1 MFGTEGQ
8 KIDGIEGAEAFIH
21 KFMRFEREHEA
32 ELAHNKKHDYDL
44 FLPWL
49 MEVVVNAKEEEGSK
63 PPSELDRIY
72 MDAAWSLVQKGYFR
86 PGTHKVSGDTGDGYG
101 KGFTLTQ
108 KGEEWLRQEDTDP
121 KRESEPPYDEILPR

>member
-8 KIDGIEGAEAFIH
+8 KIDGIEGAEAFIR
-21 KFMRFEREHEA
+21 KFMRFEREHEE

-63 PPSELDRIY
+63 APAELDHIY
-72 MDAAWSLVQKGYFR
+72 MDAAWSLVLKGYFR
-86 PGTHKVSGDTGDGYG
+86 PGPHKVSGDTGDGYG
-101 KGFTLTQ
+101 KGFTLTR
-108 KGEEWLRQEDTDP
+108 KGEEWLSKDGDESKP
-121 KRESEPPYDEILPR
+121 ERESS